1 MRRKISKKSISAA
14 FAIMFLTVLIGVC
27 FPVKGCD
34 VITIF
39 YNGEL
44 VNIVRDNY
52 GVPHIFAQTK
62 EGLAFG
68 CGYAMAQ
75 DRLWQADVYRR
86 SAFGSLAELGL
97 ATVEQDYEIR
107 KWGYSKA
114 ELREIYEKWTP
125 KKPHLKS
132 MMEAYVEGINLYI
145 TQAQTRAS
153 LYGDYSMIPLEYIP
167 QVITPDGLLP
177 IEPFTIEDCVAITVM
192 MAWRFGGC
200 GGSELQYAAALQD
213 LIKKHGPETGWL
225 IFNDLFP
232 QNDPGAEVTI
242 PSDDCNV
249 QAATAKVNFQF
260 NLPENIGQVYERYAE
275 AKGMLD
281 QLFDSLGLPTKF
293 GSNAWMVS
301 SSKSVSGNAL
311 QVGGPQMGHSIPQ
324 IVLEVGLHGA
334 GIDAVGMIM
343 PQGPFILIGV
353 SEYGAWTSTTGVS
366 DVMDTYIEVLNPS
379 NLTQY
384 LYNGQWVPME
394 VRFERIYGYKKNTY
408 VDKPVYRTIHGP
420 VFAID
425 ITNNLAYT
433 MKTPYYKN
441 ELAAEEGWMHFQEA
455 RNIEEFQE
463 AVKLI
468 QPSHN
473 FYWIDRQGNIGYW
486 HAGTFPIKPTIG
498 KNGRL
503 IDDRLPLWGTGEEE
517 WVGLTGF
524 DEMPKCINPEQGW
537 LANWNNKPIAN
548 WPYAESDAQWGQG
561 HRVKRLL
568 DLLAAKDK
576 FSFEDMNLIN
586 MDAGYNHIPGM
597 NFLHYLVEA
606 AENAAPSN
614 PDVAAALLYL
624 KAWNHHYNDYLDPR
638 WPAKEAT
645 YDDPGLTI
653 FDDWYTRIRPAV
665 FADDIPSSIMK
676 VTEWQSS
683 TLIHVF
689 DGVQSKLPLNYDY
702 LNGEDRD
709 EVIVRVLKWT
719 IGNLTSM
726 YGTSD
731 MSKWLTPVRT
741 IKFSRL
747 GALPAPTMHYMNRGT
762 YNHIA
767 EMPTDLLEP
776 PKAVNVIPPGQS
788 GFICLKDSQIVISP
802 HAYDQLILYE
812 TWTYK
817 PARIR
822 FLSATLDIQPET
834 LNLKGTRSRRAGK
847 WITAYIELP
856 ENYDVAEINLASIM
870 LNNTIP
876 VDLNAPV
883 AIDDY
888 DNDGILDLMV
898 KFDKQSVI
906 DYILSKIDSAKFSKK
921 AHITV
926 TLTICGLLNNG
937 TPFHGSTTIK
947 LTLPVT
953 KKK

>member
-1 MRRKISKKSISAA
+1 MRRKISKKIISAA
-14 FAIMFLTVLIGVC
+14 FAMMLLTVLIGIC
-27 FPVKGCD
+27 FSVKGCD

-39 YNGEL
+39 YDGEP
-44 VNIVRDNY
+44 VNIVRDDY

-97 ATVEQDYEIR
+97 ATIEQDYEIR
-107 KWGYSKA
+107 KWGYSRE
-114 ELREIYEKWTP
+114 ELREIYENWTP

-132 MMEAYVEGINLYI
+132 MMEAYVNGINLYI
-145 TQAQTRAS
+145 TQAQTKAF
-153 LYGDYSMIPLEYIP
+153 LFGDYSMIPLEYLP
-167 QVITPDGLLP
+167 RVITLDGLLP
-177 IEPFTIEDCVAITVM
+177 IEPFTIEDGVAITVM

-200 GGSELQYAAALQD
+200 GGSELQYAAALQA
-213 LIKKHGPETGWL
+213 LIQKHGLETGWL

-242 PSDDCNV
+242 PNDDCDI
-249 QAATAKVNFQF
+249 QACTSVSSLSFD
-260 NLPENIGQVYERYAE
+260 LPNNIGQIYERYVESEDGIA
-275 AKGMLD
+275 
-281 QLFDSLGLPTKF
+281 QLFDSLGIPTKF
-293 GSNAWMVS
+293 GSNAWMVAP
-301 SSKSVSGNAL
+301 SKSLSGNAL
-311 QVGGPQMGHSIPQ
+311 QVGGPQMGYSIPQ

-334 GIDAVGMIM
+334 GIDAVGMMM

-366 DVMDTYIEVLNPS
+366 DVMDTYIEVLNPLNS
-379 NLTQY
+379 TEY
-384 LYNGQWVPME
+384 WYNGNWVPME
-394 VRFERIYGYKKNTY
+394 VRTERIYGYKKLTY
-408 VDKPVYRTIHGP
+408 EDRLVYRTVHGP
-420 VFAID
+420 VFAWD
-425 ITNNLAYT
+425 KTNHLAFT

-441 ELAAEEGWMHFQEA
+441 ELSAEEGWMHFQEA

-473 FYWIDRQGNIGYW
+473 FYWIDREGNIGYW
-486 HAGTFPIKPTIG
+486 HAGTFPIKPTT
-498 KNGRL
+498 GRDDRV

-524 DEMPKCINPEQGW
+524 EEMPKCINPEQGW

-568 DLLAAKDK
+568 DLLATKDK

-597 NFLHYLVEA
+597 NFLHYVIEA
-606 AENAAPSN
+606 AEK
-614 PDVAAALLYL
+614 AALTDPNISAALPYL
-624 KAWNHHYNDYLDPR
+624 KAWNHHYNDLLPPR
-638 WPAKEAT
+638 WPAKGAT
-645 YDDPGLTI
+645 YDDPGLTM
-653 FDDWYTRIRPAV
+653 FEDWYNRIRPEV
-665 FADDIPSSIMK
+665 FADDVPSSVMK

-689 DGVQSKLPLNYDY
+689 DGEQSKLPLKYDY

-709 EVIVRVLKWT
+709 EVIIRVLKWT
-719 IGNLTSM
+719 IGNLTIK
-726 YGTSD
+726 YGHE
-731 MSKWLTPVRT
+731 MSNWLTPVRT
-741 IKFSRL
+741 IKFSQL

-767 EMPTDLLEP
+767 EMPKDWLKP

-822 FLSATLDIQPET
+822 FLSATVDIQPEN
-834 LNLKGTRSRRAGK
+834 LNLKGARARRVGK

-856 ENYDVAEINLASIM
+856 ENYDVSEIDVASIM

-876 VDLNAPV
+876 VDPNAPI
-883 AIDDY
+883 AIEDY

-906 DYILSKIDSAKFSKK
+906 DYILSKIDSAELGKK
-921 AHITV
+921 THIIV
-926 TLTICGLLNNG
+926 TLTICGSLNDG
-937 TPFHGSTTIK
+937 TSFYGSTTIK
-947 LTLPVT
+947 LTIPIVR
-953 KKK
+953 